1 MSRFRP
7 SRLRGSRAAAGTRR
21 GAAGPARKGV
31 SGPSSSRNRR
41 GSCARSR
48 RVLGHNLLARSFA
61 PRSPR
66 RVPGVSREC
75 PRARSNRRP
84 EECAHSVELSG
95 RRKRSGD
102 PGKSAALGESCRL
115 IFLSVPLVRVSH
127 GIGSGLVGPSS
138 MALVAD
144 TSTKERKGRAM
155 ALYGMSLALAVVI
168 GFGIAGPVVAR
179 LGYPALFY
187 VLSAGL
193 LVGFVIAIP
202 ISEPAQAA
210 PKGMPW
216 RRLFSYA
223 GRPSPA
229 AGYAAIF
236 SLYFI
241 LGAFVA
247 LVPLHLQQELGYGAL
262 AVGLSFTAF
271 AILSLAL
278 HYPAGVLADRYGPAI
293 PATIGLVAVA
303 IAMACIPLLRDLPT
317 LLVLMALFGVGHGFV
332 FPSAS
337 ALVSRGADPQQHGLV
352 TGLFYALLV
361 AGVAVGAPIMAAVA
375 SASTFGAGIWA
386 SAWISLL
393 GLGLL
398 GRALAS
404 PEPAFNA
411 AIRLAGSDGPK

>member
-1 MSRFRP
+1 M
-7 SRLRGSRAAAGTRR
+7 AARR
-21 GAAGPARKGV
+21 T
-31 SGPSSSRNRR
+31 
-41 GSCARSR
+41 
-48 RVLGHNLLARSFA
+48 LNLLAATMLGTMDSNALVPVIALYAQHVGADLVTIGIIVGLFSAVHA
-61 PRSPR
+61 PANLLFGRIAD
-66 RVPGVSREC
+66 RV
-75 PRARSNRRP
+75 
-84 EECAHSVELSG
+84 G
-95 RRKRSGD
+95 RKLPLQVGLLWDAS
-102 PGKSAALGESCRL
+102 SL
-115 IFLSVPLVRVSH
+115 FLYSLATTPLTLALVRVSH
-127 GIGSGLVGPSS
+127 GIGSGLAGPSS
-138 MALVAD
+138 MALMAD
-144 TSTKERKGRAM
+144 TSTPERKGRAM

-168 GFGIAGPVVAR
+168 GFGIAGPIVAR
-179 LGYPALFY
+179 FGYSVLFY

-193 LVGFVIAIP
+193 LAGFVITIP
-202 ISEPAQAA
+202 ISEPPKTA
-210 PKGMPW
+210 PTAMPW
-216 RRLFSYA
+216 HRLGSYA

-271 AILSLAL
+271 AILSLLL
-278 HYPAGVLADRYGPAI
+278 HYPAGILADRYGPAT

-303 IAMACIPLLRDLPT
+303 IAMACIPLIRDLPA

-375 SASTFGAGIWA
+375 SLSSSGAGIWA
-386 SAWISLL
+386 S
-393 GLGLL
+393 
-398 GRALAS
+398 
-404 PEPAFNA
+404 
-411 AIRLAGSDGPK
+411 